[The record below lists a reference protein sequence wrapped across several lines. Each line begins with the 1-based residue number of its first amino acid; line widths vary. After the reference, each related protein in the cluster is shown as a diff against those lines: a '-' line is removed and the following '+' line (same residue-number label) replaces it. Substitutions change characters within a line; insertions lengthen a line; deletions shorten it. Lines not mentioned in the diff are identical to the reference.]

1 MFNLFGFADELMID
15 VTGDHVLGTTIHF
28 MKENTVSHFNLLTKS
43 QITFEIDRQFPY
55 INKTV
60 TTKDKRLFI
69 IGYEKAFEFYLA
81 ANSL

>member
-1 MFNLFGFADELMID
+1 
-15 VTGDHVLGTTIHF
+15 

-43 QITFEIDRQFPY
+43 QITFEIDRQFPDR

-69 IGYEKAFEFYLA
+69 IGREKAFEFYLA

>member
-1 MFNLFGFADELMID
+1 MENDKVSYLNLI
-15 VTGDHVLGTTIHF
+15 
-28 MKENTVSHFNLLTKS
+28 TKS
-43 QITFEIDRQFPY
+43 QITFEIDRQFPED

-69 IGYEKAFEFYLA
+69 IGELKAFEFYLA